1 MNKNNRKKHLYEV
14 AFKLFLLNR
23 YEAVSITDIEKA
35 SGMTRGAISYYG
47 KDKMGLYYNVIK
59 HYLVDKQNLD
69 NKMRGIVYSSFYEYL
84 EAYVQSA
91 QATINSLREVCG
103 EISNGSRAYMSLI
116 LQICEYFQDLNEMY
130 LVNRNNELLK
140 WIENLNKAIQSN
152 EIRDDLD
159 VIQTAKSFM
168 NIFYGQSFLDA
179 LSMGLNTMELKLQF
193 LIQSVTDM
201 LDFSVSEMYQTTLF
215 WFV

>member
-69 NKMRGIVYSSFYEYL
+69 NKMNANAQIPFKEFIEKYVKSSQDTMDTL
-84 EAYVQSA
+84 QS
-91 QATINSLREVCG
+91 IDPSVK
-103 EISNGSRAYMSLI
+103 NGSRAYMALI
-116 LQICEYFQDLNEMY
+116 LQICDYFQDLNEVY
-130 LVNRNNELLK
+130 LTNRSNELLI
-140 WIENLNKAIQSN
+140 WIDHLNMAIKNS
-152 EIRDDLD
+152 EIRDDIN
-159 VIQTAKSFM
+159 VIATAKSFM

-179 LSMGLNTMELKLQF
+179 LSMGLNSMELKLQF
-193 LIQSVTDM
+193 QNLYNLIKIKKD
-201 LDFSVSEMYQTTLF
+201 
-215 WFV
+215 